1 MDFDI
6 EDLKK
11 KYGKRP
17 RANIVDMDKLQVMVP
32 VLIREICRLEGEVEK
47 YREYVK
53 TLEKKRPPDTRQG
66 SVGKAEWSV
75 SYDMMKNRLL
85 IKLVGVFDYKSAKMA
100 SNAVISVLANVG
112 KDFDVISDI
121 SEIEAISDMRTLFH
135 LRKVRYLLT
144 QAGVRRIVRV
154 DREKES
160 LVSAIFRKHFQQGD
174 IIIASSMED
183 AEAALDNEGKFLKQ

>member
-53 TLEKKRPPDTRQG
+53 TLEKKRPPDIRQG

-100 SNAVISVLANVG
+100 SNAVIGVLANVG
-112 KDFDVISDI
+112 KDFDVINDI
-121 SEIEAISDMRTLFH
+121 SEIEAITDMRTLFH
-135 LRKVRYLLT
+135 LRKVRYLLA
-144 QAGVRRIVRV
+144 QAGVRRIVRI

-174 IIIASSMED
+174 IIIARSMDD